1 MIKDYGLL
9 MRGESEENKIIM
21 MIIDGVRS
29 SESRK

>member
-1 MIKDYGLL
+1 